1 MRDVAEQLR
10 ARRAAS
16 YRLPPLA
23 CGHRDPL
30 DCDREAPQWTSAGLA
45 AWHHLNR
52 LGLVDRDGFMTA
64 ILRGVA

>member
-1 MRDVAEQLR
+1 MSEIADQLR

-30 DCDREAPQWTSAGLA
+30 DCPQPQWTAAARA
-45 AWHHLNR
+45 AWYHLNR
-52 LGLVDRDGFMTA
+52 LGLVDRDGFVTA
-64 ILRGVA
+64 ILAGAA